1 MAILQRVREAL
12 SQRPRLFCGLVVV
25 GLGTAILGLN
35 APQAAAQSDAFEDRE
50 YVSLEGTHNDVQFV
64 AGKTVHVTAAV
75 SDDVF
80 AAGRDVTFDGATIR
94 NAIVAGYDIEQRGGS
109 AEDLIAIGANIN
121 IAGDVA
127 DDVVA
132 IARYLRIAQG
142 GSVGGD
148 VRVAAETIDMEGTI
162 SGGMRAAAR
171 RITIAGKIDGKADLL
186 AERIVIGPNAVI
198 SGDLIYRS
206 KDRPEI
212 AAGATIGGEVRH
224 IEIDIPDLTRI
235 GLAVLGIG
243 ILIALAWALATLILI
258 IVIQLVFA
266 ALVTNATDRLEDHP
280 WSSLGR
286 GIVMLL
292 VGGALAALFYASILG
307 IPLGGAMTMVIALA
321 SLLGLVTVSYCIGLW
336 IRRRFRQ
343 STYISGAGR
352 VGWTIIGAV
361 LLGLIGIIPFVGGVV
376 VGLAV
381 AAGVGAATAELWGRL
396 RAPGPA

>member
-1 MAILQRVREAL
+1 MAILQRAREAL
-12 SQRPRLFCGLVVV
+12 SRRSRFLGGLVV
-25 GLGTAILGLN
+25 GLGVVLLGLD
-35 APQAAAQSDAFEDRE
+35 APHATAQSDASKDRE
-50 YVSLEGTHNDVQFV
+50 YVSLEGSHDDVQFV
-64 AGKTVHVTAAV
+64 AGKTVNVTATV

-109 AEDLIAIGANIN
+109 AEDLIAVGANIK

-132 IARYLRIAQG
+132 IARHLRIAQG

-148 VRVAAETIDMEGTI
+148 IRVAAETIEVEGTI

-171 RITIAGKIDGKADLL
+171 RVTIAGKIDGKVDLL

-212 AAGATIGGEVRH
+212 AEGATIGGEVRH
-224 IEIDIPDLTRI
+224 VEIDIPNLTQI
-235 GLAVLGIG
+235 GLAALGIG
-243 ILIALAWALATLILI
+243 ILIVLAWALATLILI
-258 IVIQLVFA
+258 VVIQLVFA
-266 ALVTNATDRLEDHP
+266 AFVTNATDRLQDQP

-286 GIVMLL
+286 GIVLL
-292 VGGALAALFYASILG
+292 LIGGALAALFYASILG

-336 IRRRFRQ
+336 MRSWFRQ
-343 STYISGAGR
+343 STYVSGAGR
-352 VGWTIIGAV
+352 VGWTILGAV
-361 LLGLIGIIPFVGGVV
+361 LLGLIGVIPFVGGVIA
-376 VGLAV
+376 GLAV
-381 AAGVGAATAELWGRL
+381 AAGVGAIMAELWGRL
-396 RAPGPA
+396 RAPGYT